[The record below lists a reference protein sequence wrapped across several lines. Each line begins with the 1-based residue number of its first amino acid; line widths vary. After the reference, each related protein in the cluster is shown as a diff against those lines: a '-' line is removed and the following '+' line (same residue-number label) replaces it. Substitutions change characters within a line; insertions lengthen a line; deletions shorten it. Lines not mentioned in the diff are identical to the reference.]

1 MLLRPCQP
9 KTLRNSRWPVASD
22 APKHATPPL
31 SNAPLMEE
39 AAVPAGG
46 SGTGVPPVTDRAS
59 AGGASN
65 AAWWVQGGDGQT
77 YGPYTRSQ
85 LNGFVTTRAVS
96 AGQLVFGPD
105 TNGWQPASVLGVAIA
120 PPPPP
125 PLPPSSA
132 AKALSDPGTAAPALW
147 AWMCALGPIL
157 GALAG
162 AFVGGMLWP
171 DPFSQVQAINDGSFG
186 IAVLIVA
193 LAVNSGLA
201 AKDVKTV
208 QQSGYPEAKLGM
220 IFLVPYWLFK
230 RAQIVGER
238 PVYGFAWI
246 AALLVSLFI

>member
-1 MLLRPCQP
+1 
-9 KTLRNSRWPVASD
+9 
-22 APKHATPPL
+22 
-31 SNAPLMEE
+31 
-39 AAVPAGG
+39 
-46 SGTGVPPVTDRAS
+46 
-59 AGGASN
+59 
-65 AAWWVQGGDGQT
+65 
-77 YGPYTRSQ
+77 
-85 LNGFVTTRAVS
+85 
-96 AGQLVFGPD
+96 
-105 TNGWQPASVLGVAIA
+105 
-120 PPPPP
+120 
-125 PLPPSSA
+125 
-132 AKALSDPGTAAPALW
+132 
-147 AWMCALGPIL
+147 
-157 GALAG
+157 
-162 AFVGGMLWP
+162 MLWP